1 MARRYD
7 SSTTTFSPEG
17 RLHQVEYAI
26 EAINNA
32 GTCVG
37 ILCADGIVLAA
48 ERKTTSKLLAPSKSS
63 DKIYQIDGHIACV
76 VAGLTSDANILI
88 NQARLSAQRYLYQYQ
103 ETMPVEQ
110 LVRSICDYKQAYTQ
124 YGGLRPFGVSFLFAG
139 YDRHHGFQLYESD
152 PAGTFGG
159 WTATAIG
166 ANFQAGKNLL
176 KNEFPEG
183 DKPTLAE
190 GLKLAA
196 KVLLKTMDTTTPS
209 AEKVEFFTLKAAEKV
224 GGRVVHATLGTEETT
239 ALLNEVSAAT
249 APEGDM

>member
-7 SSTTTFSPEG
+7 SSTTTFSPEGAFFASFNLSACMIVACVFPLPSIIMPRSTSQPLPPHLCLESTVTVQTTPPLAPRLMLPFARLSLTSFSPTPKG

-88 NQARLSAQRYLYQYQ
+88 NQGAESQEEKRGNIRARVN
-103 ETMPVEQ
+103 P
-110 LVRSICDYKQAYTQ
+110 
-124 YGGLRPFGVSFLFAG
+124 
-139 YDRHHGFQLYESD
+139 
-152 PAGTFGG
+152 
-159 WTATAIG
+159 
-166 ANFQAGKNLL
+166 
-176 KNEFPEG
+176 
-183 DKPTLAE
+183 
-190 GLKLAA
+190 
-196 KVLLKTMDTTTPS
+196 
-209 AEKVEFFTLKAAEKV
+209 
-224 GGRVVHATLGTEETT
+224 
-239 ALLNEVSAAT
+239 
-249 APEGDM
+249 

>member
-1 MARRYD
+1 MSGCDFGNTGQQYSSSLVNLLLSGSLYSLFAAMARRYD

-37 ILCADGIVLAA
+37 ILCSDGIVLAA

-63 DKIYQIDGHIACV
+63 DKIYQIDGHIASV

-103 ETMPVEQ
+103 EAMPVEQ

-139 YDRHHGFQLYESD
+139 YDRHQGFQLYEACSRMN
-152 PAGTFGG
+152 TRKGG
-159 WTATAIG
+159 DLPCRRA
-166 ANFQAGKNLL
+166 
-176 KNEFPEG
+176 
-183 DKPTLAE
+183 
-190 GLKLAA
+190 
-196 KVLLKTMDTTTPS
+196 
-209 AEKVEFFTLKAAEKV
+209 
-224 GGRVVHATLGTEETT
+224 
-239 ALLNEVSAAT
+239 
-249 APEGDM
+249 